1 MKLRTGFA
9 IVAVLA
15 AATIAARGQSP
26 APAEANLAGGKAPA
40 DIIFVNGKVFTAD
53 AQDRVV
59 EGFAV
64 TGDRFVVAGTN
75 DLVRRYAGPQTK
87 VIDLKGHFVSPG
99 ITDDHFH
106 NEGGGPGVDLSHV
119 RSLGELLTT
128 VANAAAAVPA
138 DTVIVSNSDWHEA
151 QLKEQRLPTAEEI
164 EQAAPNKP
172 VVLVRGGH
180 EYILNT
186 TALKKWNVTKDTPV
200 PAGGQISRN
209 GAGELTGELFD
220 EARAMVT
227 LPRPKPVSLDDIL
240 ATQKAVA
247 PYGMTAL
254 RIPGSYKGNMIDAY
268 HLMKQAEA
276 EGKLTLR
283 WTVYMPGFSLRSA
296 DAARKAMEA
305 WGTHQGEGDDWVK
318 VDGVKLLVDGGFE
331 GGHLSK
337 PYLEPYGKGGTFTG
351 LTVSPP
357 TAFTEVVRELNSKGW
372 HVITHAVGD
381 AALDEVLDA
390 YAAADKDDSIK
401 GKRWS
406 VEHAFVSRP
415 EQVARLKALDIAVSA
430 QDHLYLAAPV
440 LKKYWGWDTA
450 SEVTPVKTYL
460 DAGLLVAGGT
470 DSPVIPF
477 NPFWNLYHMASRD
490 TISDGVYGEDQKI
503 ASRPLLLRLVTI
515 NYAKLIGEERT
526 RGSIE
531 PGKLADFAVLTEDF
545 LTAKPD
551 AIRDMKA
558 LSTWVGGRE
567 VYRAQGYE

>member
-1 MKLRTGFA
+1 MKLPTKLA
-9 IVAVLA
+9 IGSALMSALATAVCA
-15 AATIAARGQSP
+15 
-26 APAEANLAGGKAPA
+26 AEATAPA
-40 DIIFVNGKVFTAD
+40 DIVFVNGKVFSAD
-53 AQDRVV
+53 AQDQVFQ
-59 EGFAV
+59 GFAV
-64 TGDRFVVAGTN
+64 TGDRFVATGT
-75 DLVRRYAGPQTK
+75 DEAVRRYAGPQTK
-87 VIDLKGHFVSPG
+87 VIDLKGRFVSPG

-119 RSLGELLTT
+119 RTLGELLTT
-128 VANAAAAVPA
+128 VANAAAAAAPEA
-138 DTVIVSNSDWHEA
+138 VIVSNSDWHEA
-151 QLKEQRLPTAEEI
+151 QLKEQRLPTAGELD
-164 EQAAPNKP
+164 QAAGDRP

-186 TALKKWNVTKDTPV
+186 ASLKKWNITADTPV
-200 PAGGQISRN
+200 PSGGQISRKPS
-209 GAGELTGELFD
+209 GELTGELFD
-220 EARAMVT
+220 EARALVT
-227 LPRPKPVSLDDIL
+227 LPRPKPVSLENIL

-254 RIPGSYKGNMIDAY
+254 RIPGAYRGDMVEAY

-276 EGKLTLR
+276 EGRLTLR
-283 WTVYMPGFSLRSA
+283 WTVYMPGFALRSA
-296 DAARKAMEA
+296 EAARKAIES
-305 WGTHQGEGDDWVK
+305 WGVSQGDGDDWVR
-318 VDGVKLLVDGGFE
+318 VDGVKLMVDGGFE

-337 PYLEPYGKGGTFTG
+337 PYLEPYGQGGKFTG
-351 LTVSPP
+351 VTVSPP
-357 TAFTEVVRELNSKGW
+357 DAYTEVVRELNRKGW

-390 YAAADKDDSIK
+390 YAAADKDSSIK

-415 EQVARLKALDIAVSA
+415 EQVARLKQLDVAVSA

-440 LKKYWGWDTA
+440 LRKYWGWETA

-470 DSPVIPF
+470 DSPVVPF

-490 TISDGVYGEDQKI
+490 TISDGVYGADQKI
-503 ASRPLLLRLVTI
+503 VSRPLLLRLVTI
-515 NYAKLIGEERT
+515 NYARLIGEDNN

-531 PGKLADFAVLTEDF
+531 PGKLADFAVLTDDF
-545 LTAKPD
+545 LTAKPE
-551 AIRDMKA
+551 AIRDIKA

-567 VYRAQGYE
+567 VYHAAGSD

>member
-1 MKLRTGFA
+1 MKLQTGLV
-9 IVAVLA
+9 IVAALTVNSA
-15 AATIAARGQSP
+15 AFAQ
-26 APAEANLAGGKAPA
+26 APAPA
-40 DIIFVNGKVFTAD
+40 DIVFVNGKVFTAD
-53 AQDRVV
+53 EADHVV
-59 EGFAV
+59 QGFAV
-64 TGDRFVVAGTN
+64 AGDRFVAAGT
-75 DLVRRYAGPQTK
+75 DGDVRRYVGPQTR
-87 VIDLKGHFVSPG
+87 VIDLKGRFVAPG

-119 RSLGELLTT
+119 RTLGELLTT
-128 VANAAAAVPA
+128 VANAAAAAPV

-151 QLKEQRLPTAEEI
+151 QLKEQRLPTADEI

-186 TALKKWNVTKDTPV
+186 SALKKWNITKDTPV

-209 GAGELTGELFD
+209 DAGELTGELFD
-220 EARAMVT
+220 EARTMVT
-227 LPRPKPVSLDDIL
+227 LPRPKPVGMDDIL

-254 RIPGSYKGNMIDAY
+254 RIPGAYKGNMIDAY

-296 DAARKAMEA
+296 EAARKAIES

-318 VDGVKLLVDGGFE
+318 VDGVKLMVDGGFE

-337 PYLEPYGKGGTFTG
+337 PYLEPYGKGGKFTG

-357 TAFTEVVRELNSKGW
+357 SAYTEVVRELSSRGW

-390 YAAADKDDSIK
+390 YAAADKDSSIK

-440 LKKYWGWDTA
+440 LKKYWGWETA

-470 DSPVIPF
+470 DSPVVPF

-503 ASRPLLLRLVTI
+503 ASRPLLLKLVTL
-515 NYAKLIGEERT
+515 NYAKLIGEEKT

-531 PGKLADFAVLTEDF
+531 PGKLADFAVLSDDF
-545 LTAKPD
+545 LTAKPE

>member
-1 MKLRTGFA
+1 MKLRTGPV
-9 IVAVLA
+9 IA
-15 AATIAARGQSP
+15 AAFALAYAATNAALAQAP
-26 APAEANLAGGKAPA
+26 APA
-40 DIIFVNGKVFTAD
+40 DVVFVNGKIFTAD
-53 AQDRVV
+53 AGDRVV
-59 EGFAV
+59 QGFAIS
-64 TGDRFVVAGTN
+64 GDRFVAIGT
-75 DLVRRYAGPQTK
+75 DDEVRRYVSPQTR
-87 VIDLKGHFVSPG
+87 VIDLKGRFVSPG

-128 VANAAAAVPA
+128 VANAAAAASPE
-138 DTVIVSNSDWHEA
+138 TIIVSNSDWHEA
-151 QLKEQRLPTAEEI
+151 QLKEQRLPTAEEL
-164 EQAAPNKP
+164 EQAALNRP

-186 TALKKWNVTKDTPV
+186 SALKKWNVTKDTPV

-220 EARAMVT
+220 EAKALVT
-227 LPRPKPVSLDDIL
+227 LPRPKPVSMADIL

-247 PYGMTAL
+247 PYGMTAI
-254 RIPGSYKGNMIDAY
+254 RIPGSYKGDMIAAY

-296 DAARKAMEA
+296 EAARKAIDA
-305 WGTHQGEGDDWVK
+305 WGTHQGEGDDWLK
-318 VDGVKLLVDGGFE
+318 VDGVKLMVDGGFE

-337 PYLEPYGKGGTFTG
+337 PYLEPYGQGGKFTG
-351 LTVSPP
+351 LVVSPP
-357 TAFTEVVRELNSKGW
+357 NAYTEVVRELNSRGW

-390 YAAADKDDSIK
+390 YAAADKDASIK

-415 EQVARLKALDIAVSA
+415 EQVARLKELDVAVSA

-440 LKKYWGWDTA
+440 LKKYWGWEAA

-460 DAGLLVAGGT
+460 EAGLLVAGGT
-470 DSPVIPF
+470 DSPVVPF

-490 TISDGVYGEDQKI
+490 TISDGVYGSDQKI
-503 ASRPLLLRLVTI
+503 SSRPLLLRLVTI
-515 NYAKLIGEERT
+515 NYAKLIGEEKT

-531 PGKLADFAVLTEDF
+531 PGKLADFAVLSDDF
-545 LTAKPD
+545 LTVAPET
-551 AIRDMKA
+551 IRDMKA

-567 VYRAQGYE
+567 VYHAEGYE

>member
-1 MKLRTGFA
+1 MKLRTELRTGLV
-9 IVAVLA
+9 IA
-15 AATIAARGQSP
+15 AAALTVNSAAFAQ
-26 APAEANLAGGKAPA
+26 APAPA
-40 DIIFVNGKVFTAD
+40 DIVFVNGKVFTAD
-53 AQDRVV
+53 EADHVV
-59 EGFAV
+59 QGFAV
-64 TGDRFVVAGTN
+64 AGDRFVAAGT
-75 DLVRRYAGPQTK
+75 DGDVRRYVGPQTR
-87 VIDLKGHFVSPG
+87 VIDLKGRFVSPG

-106 NEGGGPGVDLSHV
+106 NEGGGSGVDLSHV

-128 VANAAAAVPA
+128 VANAAAAAAV

-209 GAGELTGELFD
+209 DAGELTGELFD
-220 EARAMVT
+220 EARTMVT
-227 LPRPKPVSLDDIL
+227 LPRPKPLSIDDIL
-240 ATQKAVA
+240 ATQRAVA

-254 RIPGSYKGNMIDAY
+254 RIPGSYKGDMIQAY

-296 DAARKAMEA
+296 EAARKAIES

-337 PYLEPYGKGGTFTG
+337 PYLEPYGQGGKFTG
-351 LTVSPP
+351 LIVSPP
-357 TAFTEVVRELNSKGW
+357 PAYTEVVRELNGKGW

-390 YAAADKDDSIK
+390 YAAADKDSSIK

-470 DSPVIPF
+470 DSPVVPF

-503 ASRPLLLRLVTI
+503 ASRPLLLKLVTI
-515 NYAKLIGEERT
+515 NYAKLIGEEKT

-531 PGKLADFAVLTEDF
+531 PGKLADFAVLTDDF
-545 LTAKPD
+545 LTTRPVT
-551 AIRDMKA
+551 IRDMKA

-567 VYRAQGYE
+567 VYRAPGYE

>member
-1 MKLRTGFA
+1 MKLQTSIAVIATLLCTAVHARTP
-9 IVAVLA
+9 L
-15 AATIAARGQSP
+15 
-26 APAEANLAGGKAPA
+26 PA
-40 DIIFVNGKVFTAD
+40 DFVFVNGKVFTAD
-53 AQDRVV
+53 AQDHVV
-59 EGFAV
+59 QAFAV

-75 DLVRRYAGPQTK
+75 DSVSRHIGPQTK
-87 VIDLKGHFVSPG
+87 VIDLKGRFVSPG
-99 ITDDHFH
+99 LTDDHFH
-106 NEGGGPGVDLSHV
+106 NEGGGSGIDLSHV

-128 VANAAAAVPA
+128 LANAAAASPTEA
-138 DTVIVSNSDWHEA
+138 IIVSNSDWHEA
-151 QLKEQRLPTAEEI
+151 QLKEQRLPTAEEL
-164 EQAAPNKP
+164 EQAAPNQP

-186 TALKKWNVTKDTPV
+186 SALKKWNITKDTPV

-209 GAGELTGELFD
+209 SAGELTGELFD
-220 EARAMVT
+220 EAKALVT
-227 LPRPKPVSLDDIL
+227 LPRPKPISMDDIL
-240 ATQKAVA
+240 TTQKTLA
-247 PYGMTAL
+247 PYGITAV
-254 RIPGSYKGNMIDAY
+254 RIPGAYKGNLLDAY
-268 HLMKQAEA
+268 RLMKQAEA

-283 WTVYMPGFSLRSA
+283 FTVYMPGFALRSA
-296 DAARKAMEA
+296 EAARKAIES
-305 WGTHQGEGDDWVK
+305 WGVTQGEGSDWVK

-337 PYLEPYGKGGTFTG
+337 PYREPYGKGGTFTG

-357 TAFTEVVRELNSKGW
+357 DAYTEVVRELNRKGW

-390 YAAADKDDSIK
+390 YEAADRDASIK

-415 EQVARLKALDIAVSA
+415 EQVARLKALDVAVSA

-440 LKKYWGWDTA
+440 LKKYWGWEIA

-503 ASRPLLLRLVTI
+503 ASRTLLLRLVTI
-515 NYAKLIGEERT
+515 NYAKLIGEDKT

-531 PGKLADFAVLTEDF
+531 PGKLADFAVLSDDF
-545 LTAKPD
+545 LTAKPET
-551 AIRDMKA
+551 IRDMKA
-558 LSTWVGGRE
+558 LSTWVGGHE
-567 VYRAQGYE
+567 VFHAPGYD

>member
-1 MKLRTGFA
+1 MKLRTRLSF
-9 IVAVLA
+9 VAAFVSTLA
-15 AATIAARGQSP
+15 CAATNTAQAQSS
-26 APAEANLAGGKAPA
+26 APA
-40 DIIFVNGKVFTAD
+40 DVVFVNGKVFTAD
-53 AQDRVV
+53 DGDRVV
-59 EGFAV
+59 QGFAV
-64 TGDRFVVAGTN
+64 TGERFVAIGS
-75 DLVRRYAGPQTK
+75 DSDVRKYVGPQTK
-87 VIDLKGHFVSPG
+87 VIDLKGRFVSPG

-128 VANAAAAVPA
+128 VANAASAAPA
-138 DTVIVSNSDWHEA
+138 DTVIASNSDWHEA
-151 QLKEQRLPTAEEI
+151 QLKEQRLPTAEEL

-180 EYILNT
+180 EYILNIS
-186 TALKKWNVTKDTPV
+186 ALKKWNVTKDTPV

-209 GAGELTGELFD
+209 ASGELTGELFD
-220 EARAMVT
+220 EAKALVT
-227 LPRPKPVSLDDIL
+227 LPRPKPVSMDDIL
-240 ATQKAVA
+240 ATQKALA
-247 PYGMTAL
+247 PYGMTAI
-254 RIPGSYKGNMIDAY
+254 RIPGAYKGNLIDAY

-296 DAARKAMEA
+296 EAARHAIET

-337 PYLEPYGKGGTFTG
+337 PYLEPYGLGGQFTG

-357 TAFTEVVRELNSKGW
+357 AAYTEVVRELNSKGW

-381 AALDEVLDA
+381 AALDQVLDA
-390 YAAADKDDSIK
+390 YAAADKDASIK

-415 EQVARLKALDIAVSA
+415 EQVARLKQLDVAVSA

-440 LKKYWGWDTA
+440 LKKYWGWETA

-515 NYAKLIGEERT
+515 NYAKLIGEEKT

-531 PGKLADFAVLTEDF
+531 PGKLADFAVLSDDF
-545 LTAKPD
+545 LTVKPET
-551 AIRDMKA
+551 IRDMKA
-558 LSTWVGGRE
+558 LATWVGGRE
-567 VYRAQGYE
+567 VYHAPGYE

>member
-1 MKLRTGFA
+1 MKLRIRG
-9 IVAVLA
+9 IVIGSALMCAFTSA
-15 AATIAARGQSP
+15 AWAQTP
-26 APAEANLAGGKAPA
+26 APA
-40 DIIFVNGKVFTAD
+40 DIVFINGKVFTAD
-53 AQDRVV
+53 TGDHVV
-59 EGFAV
+59 DGFAV
-64 TGDRFVVAGTN
+64 TGERFVATGTGAEIQ
-75 DLVRRYAGPQTK
+75 RYVGPKTR
-87 VIDLKGHFVSPG
+87 VIDLKGRFVSPG

-106 NEGGGPGVDLSHV
+106 NEGGGPGVDLSHA
-119 RSLGELLTT
+119 RTLGELLTT
-128 VANAAAAVPA
+128 VANAAAAAPP
-138 DTVIVSNSDWHEA
+138 DTAIVSNSDWHEA
-151 QLKEQRLPTAEEI
+151 QLKEQRLPTVEELD
-164 EQAAPNKP
+164 QAAGDKP

-180 EYILNT
+180 EYIVNT
-186 TALKKWNVTKDTPV
+186 AALKKWNITRDTPV
-200 PAGGQISRN
+200 PAGGQISRKPD
-209 GAGELTGELFD
+209 GELSGELFD
-220 EARAMVT
+220 EARALVT
-227 LPRPKPVSLDDIL
+227 LPRPKPVSMDDIL
-240 ATQKAVA
+240 TTQKAVA

-254 RIPGSYKGNMIDAY
+254 RIPGAYKGDMIAAY
-268 HLMKQAEA
+268 RLMKQAEA

-296 DAARKAMEA
+296 EAARKAIES
-305 WGTHQGEGDDWVK
+305 WNVSQGDGDDWVK

-337 PYLEPYGKGGTFTG
+337 PYLEPYGQGGKFTG

-357 TAFTEVVRELNSKGW
+357 DAYTEVVRELNRRGW

-390 YAAADKDDSIK
+390 YAAADKDSSIK

-415 EQVARLKALDIAVSA
+415 EQVARLKQLDIAVSA

-440 LKKYWGWDTA
+440 LKKYWGWEIA

-470 DSPVIPF
+470 DSPVVPF

-490 TISDGVYGEDQKI
+490 TISDGVYGADQKI

-515 NYAKLIGEERT
+515 NYAKLIGEDKT

-531 PGKLADFAVLTEDF
+531 PGKLADFAVLTDDF
-545 LTAKPD
+545 LTVKPE

-567 VYRAQGYE
+567 VYHAAGSE

>member
-1 MKLRTGFA
+1 MKLQTGLRTGIA
-9 IVAVLA
+9 IVAAFTV
-15 AATIAARGQSP
+15 ATNVARGQTQAASP
-26 APAEANLAGGKAPA
+26 APA
-40 DIIFVNGKVFTAD
+40 DIVFVNGKVFTAD
-53 AQDRVV
+53 EADHVV
-59 EGFAV
+59 QGFAV
-64 TGDRFVVAGTN
+64 AGDRFVAAGT
-75 DLVRRYAGPQTK
+75 DDAVRRYVGPQTR
-87 VIDLKGHFVSPG
+87 VIDLKGRFVSPG

-128 VANAAAAVPA
+128 VANAAAAAPA

-186 TALKKWNVTKDTPV
+186 SALKKWDITRDTPV
-200 PAGGQISRN
+200 PPGGQISRN
-209 GAGELTGELFD
+209 DTGELTGELFD
-220 EARAMVT
+220 EARTMVT
-227 LPRPKPVSLDDIL
+227 LPRPKPVGMEDIL

-247 PYGMTAL
+247 PYGMTAI

-296 DAARKAMEA
+296 EAARKAIES

-318 VDGVKLLVDGGFE
+318 VDGVKLMVDGGFE

-351 LTVSPP
+351 LIVSPP
-357 TAFTEVVRELNSKGW
+357 SAYTEVVRELNSRGW

-390 YAAADKDDSIK
+390 YAAADKDTSIK

-440 LKKYWGWDTA
+440 LKKYWGWETA

-470 DSPVIPF
+470 DSPVVPF
-477 NPFWNLYHMASRD
+477 NPFWNLYHMASRG
-490 TISDGVYGEDQKI
+490 TISDGVYGADQKI
-503 ASRPLLLRLVTI
+503 ASRPLLLKLVTI
-515 NYAKLIGEERT
+515 NYAKLIGEEKT

-531 PGKLADFAVLTEDF
+531 SGKLADFAVLTDDF
-545 LTAKPD
+545 LTAKPET
-551 AIRDMKA
+551 IRDMKA

>member
-1 MKLRTGFA
+1 MRLRTRLV
-9 IVAVLA
+9 IVTAFVSTLA
-15 AATIAARGQSP
+15 CAGRAQSP
-26 APAEANLAGGKAPA
+26 APA
-40 DIIFVNGKVFTAD
+40 DIVFVNGKVFTAD
-53 AQDRVV
+53 DGDHVV
-59 EGFAV
+59 QGFAI
-64 TGDRFVVAGTN
+64 TGDRFAATGADDAMRPYV
-75 DLVRRYAGPQTK
+75 GPQTK
-87 VIDLKGHFVSPG
+87 VIDLKGRFVSPG

-106 NEGGGPGVDLSHV
+106 NEGGGSGVDLSHV
-119 RSLGELLTT
+119 RTLGELLTT
-128 VANAAAAVPA
+128 VANAASAAPA

-151 QLKEQRLPTAEEI
+151 QLKEQRLPTAEEL
-164 EQAAPNKP
+164 ERAAPDKP

-180 EYILNT
+180 EYILNIS
-186 TALKKWNVTKDTPV
+186 ALKKWNVTKDTPV

-209 GAGELTGELFD
+209 AAGELTGELFD
-220 EARAMVT
+220 EAKTLVT
-227 LPRPKPVSLDDIL
+227 LPRPKPVSMDDIL

-247 PYGMTAL
+247 PYGMTAI
-254 RIPGSYKGNMIDAY
+254 RIPGAYRGDMIQAY

-296 DAARKAMEA
+296 EAARKAIET
-305 WGTHQGEGDDWVK
+305 WGTHQGEGSDWVK

-357 TAFTEVVRELNSKGW
+357 AAYTEVVRELNSKGW

-390 YAAADKDDSIK
+390 YAAADKDASIK

-415 EQVARLKALDIAVSA
+415 EQVARLKALDVAVSA

-440 LKKYWGWDTA
+440 LKKYWGWETA

-503 ASRPLLLRLVTI
+503 ASRPLLLKLVTI

-531 PGKLADFAVLTEDF
+531 PGKLADFAVLTDDF
-545 LTAKPD
+545 LTVKPET
-551 AIRDMKA
+551 IRDMRA
-558 LSTWVGGRE
+558 LATWVGGRE
-567 VYRAQGYE
+567 VYRAPGYQ

>member
-1 MKLRTGFA
+1 MKLRTGIA
-9 IVAVLA
+9 IVAALTVNS
-15 AATIAARGQSP
+15 ATFAQ
-26 APAEANLAGGKAPA
+26 APAPA
-40 DIIFVNGKVFTAD
+40 DIVFVNGKVFTAD
-53 AQDRVV
+53 EADHVV
-59 EGFAV
+59 QGFAV
-64 TGDRFVVAGTN
+64 AGDRFVAAGT
-75 DLVRRYAGPQTK
+75 DGDVRRYVGPQTR
-87 VIDLKGHFVSPG
+87 VIDLKGRFVSPG

-106 NEGGGPGVDLSHV
+106 NEGGGSGVDLSHV

-128 VANAAAAVPA
+128 VANAAAAAPTDA
-138 DTVIVSNSDWHEA
+138 VIVSNSDWHEA

-186 TALKKWNVTKDTPV
+186 SALKKWNVTKDTPV

-209 GAGELTGELFD
+209 NAGELTGELFD
-220 EARAMVT
+220 EARSMVT
-227 LPRPKPVSLDDIL
+227 LPRPKPVSMDDIL

-254 RIPGSYKGNMIDAY
+254 RIPGSYKGDMIQAY
-268 HLMKQAEA
+268 RLMKQAEA

-296 DAARKAMEA
+296 EAARKAIES

-337 PYLEPYGKGGTFTG
+337 PYLEPYGQGGKFTG

-357 TAFTEVVRELNSKGW
+357 AAYTEVVRELNSQGW

-381 AALDEVLDA
+381 AALDEVLDG
-390 YAAADKDDSIK
+390 YAAADKDSSIK

-470 DSPVIPF
+470 DSPVVPF

-503 ASRPLLLRLVTI
+503 ASRPLLLKLVTI
-515 NYAKLIGEERT
+515 NYAKLIGEEKT

-531 PGKLADFAVLTEDF
+531 PGKLADFAVLTDDF
-545 LTAKPD
+545 LTAKPE

-558 LSTWVGGRE
+558 LSTWVGGHE

>member
-1 MKLRTGFA
+1 MRLRTTLVIA
-9 IVAVLA
+9 TALA
-15 AATIAARGQSP
+15 CAATSAVQAQSP
-26 APAEANLAGGKAPA
+26 APA
-40 DIIFVNGKVFTAD
+40 DVVFVNGKVFTAD
-53 AQDRVV
+53 AQDHVV
-59 EGFAV
+59 QGFAV
-64 TGDRFVVAGTN
+64 TGDRFVATGT
-75 DLVRRYAGPQTK
+75 DGDVRKYVGPQTK
-87 VIDLKGHFVSPG
+87 VIDLKGRFVSPG

-119 RSLGELLTT
+119 RSVGELLTV
-128 VANAAAAVPA
+128 VANAAAAAPA

-151 QLKEQRLPTAEEI
+151 QLKEQRLPTAEEL
-164 EQAAPNKP
+164 EQAAPDKP

-186 TALKKWNVTKDTPV
+186 SALKKWNVNKDTPV

-209 GAGELTGELFD
+209 AAGELTGELFD
-220 EARAMVT
+220 DAKALVT
-227 LPRPKPVSLDDIL
+227 LPRPKPVGMDDIL
-240 ATQKAVA
+240 ATQKALA
-247 PYGMTAL
+247 PYGMTAI
-254 RIPGSYKGNMIDAY
+254 RIPGTYKGNLLEAY

-276 EGKLTLR
+276 EGRLTLR
-283 WTVYMPGFSLRSA
+283 WTIYMPGFSLRSA
-296 DAARKAMEA
+296 EAARKAIEA
-305 WGTHQGEGDDWVK
+305 WGTHQGEGSDWVK

-337 PYLEPYGKGGTFTG
+337 PYLEPYGQGGKFFG

-357 TAFTEVVRELNSKGW
+357 NAYTEVVRELNNKGW

-390 YAAADKDDSIK
+390 YAAADKDASIK

-415 EQVARLKALDIAVSA
+415 EQVARLKQLDVAVSA

-440 LKKYWGWDTA
+440 LKKYWGWETA

-470 DSPVIPF
+470 DSPVVPF

-490 TISDGVYGEDQKI
+490 TISDGVYGADQKI
-503 ASRPLLLRLVTI
+503 VSRPLLLKLVTI
-515 NYAKLIGEERT
+515 NYAKLIGEEKT

-531 PGKLADFAVLTEDF
+531 PGKLADFAVLTDDF
-545 LTAKPD
+545 LTAKPET
-551 AIRDMKA
+551 IRDMKA
-558 LSTWVGGRE
+558 LATWVGGRE
-567 VYRAQGYE
+567 VYRAEGYE

>member
-1 MKLRTGFA
+1 MKLRTGIA
-9 IVAVLA
+9 IVAALTVNS
-15 AATIAARGQSP
+15 ATFAQ
-26 APAEANLAGGKAPA
+26 APAPA
-40 DIIFVNGKVFTAD
+40 DIVFVNGKVFTAD
-53 AQDRVV
+53 EADHVV
-59 EGFAV
+59 QGFAV
-64 TGDRFVVAGTN
+64 AGDRFVAAGT
-75 DLVRRYAGPQTK
+75 DGDVRRYVGPQTR
-87 VIDLKGHFVSPG
+87 VIDLKGRFVSPG

-106 NEGGGPGVDLSHV
+106 NEGGGSGVDLSHV

-128 VANAAAAVPA
+128 VANAAAAAPTDA
-138 DTVIVSNSDWHEA
+138 VIVSNSDWHEA

-186 TALKKWNVTKDTPV
+186 SALKKWNVTKDTPV

-209 GAGELTGELFD
+209 NAGELTGELFD
-220 EARAMVT
+220 EARSMVT
-227 LPRPKPVSLDDIL
+227 LPRPKPVSMDDIL

-254 RIPGSYKGNMIDAY
+254 RIPGSYKGDMIQAY
-268 HLMKQAEA
+268 RLMKQAEA

-296 DAARKAMEA
+296 EAARKAIES

-337 PYLEPYGKGGTFTG
+337 PYLEPYGQGGKFTG

-357 TAFTEVVRELNSKGW
+357 AAYTEVVRELNSQGW

-381 AALDEVLDA
+381 AALDEVLDG
-390 YAAADKDDSIK
+390 YAAADKDSSIK

-406 VEHAFVSRP
+406 IEHAFVSRP

-440 LKKYWGWDTA
+440 LKKYWGWDAA

-470 DSPVIPF
+470 DSPVVPF

-503 ASRPLLLRLVTI
+503 ASRPLLLKLVTI
-515 NYAKLIGEERT
+515 NYAKLIGEEKT

-531 PGKLADFAVLTEDF
+531 PGKLADFAVLTDDF
-545 LTAKPD
+545 LTAKPE

-558 LSTWVGGRE
+558 LSTWVGGHE

>member
-9 IVAVLA
+9 IVAAFTAVMG
-15 AATIAARGQSP
+15 AARAQT
-26 APAEANLAGGKAPA
+26 PA
-40 DIIFVNGKVFTAD
+40 DIVFVNGKVFTVD
-53 AQDRVV
+53 EGDRVV

-64 TGDRFVVAGTN
+64 TGDRFVAAGA
-75 DLVRRYAGPQTK
+75 DSDVRRYVGPQTR
-87 VIDLKGHFVSPG
+87 VIDLKGRFVSPG

-128 VANAAAAVPA
+128 VANAATAAPA
-138 DTVIVSNSDWHEA
+138 EAVIVSNSDWHEA

-186 TALKKWNVTKDTPV
+186 AALKKWNITKDTPV

-220 EARAMVT
+220 EAKALVT
-227 LPRPKPVSLDDIL
+227 LPRPKPVSMEDIL
-240 ATQKAVA
+240 TTQKAVA

-254 RIPGSYKGNMIDAY
+254 RIPGAYKGDMIQAY

-296 DAARKAMEA
+296 EAARKAIET
-305 WGTHQGEGDDWVK
+305 WGTHQGEGDDWLK
-318 VDGVKLLVDGGFE
+318 VDGVKLMVDGGFE

-337 PYLEPYGKGGTFTG
+337 PYLEPYGQGGKFTG
-351 LTVSPP
+351 VTVSPP
-357 TAFTEVVRELNSKGW
+357 AAYTEVVRELNSKGW

-390 YAAADKDDSIK
+390 YAAADKDSSIK

-415 EQVARLKALDIAVSA
+415 EQVTRLKALDIAVSA

-440 LKKYWGWDTA
+440 LKKYWGWETA

-515 NYAKLIGEERT
+515 NYAKLIGEEKT

-531 PGKLADFAVLTEDF
+531 PGKLADFAVLTDDF
-545 LTAKPD
+545 LTAKPET
-551 AIRDMKA
+551 IRDMKA

-567 VYRAQGYE
+567 VYRAPGYEQD

>member
-1 MKLRTGFA
+1 MKLRTGLA
-9 IVAVLA
+9 IVAALTATTTLA
-15 AATIAARGQSP
+15 RAQTQAATP
-26 APAEANLAGGKAPA
+26 APA
-40 DIIFVNGKVFTAD
+40 DIVFVNGKVFTAD
-53 AQDRVV
+53 EQDHVV
-59 EGFAV
+59 QGFAV
-64 TGDRFVVAGTN
+64 AGDRFVAAGT
-75 DLVRRYAGPQTK
+75 DGAVRRYVGPQTR
-87 VIDLKGHFVSPG
+87 VIDLKGRFVSPG

-106 NEGGGPGVDLSHV
+106 NEGGGSGVDLSHM

-128 VANAAAAVPA
+128 VANAAIAAPA

-186 TALKKWNVTKDTPV
+186 SALKKWNVTKDTPV
-200 PAGGQISRN
+200 PTGGQISRN
-209 GAGELTGELFD
+209 DAGELTGELFD
-220 EARAMVT
+220 EARSMVT
-227 LPRPKPVSLDDIL
+227 LPRPKPVSMDDIL

-254 RIPGSYKGNMIDAY
+254 RIPGAYKGDMIQAY

-296 DAARKAMEA
+296 EAARKAIES

-337 PYLEPYGKGGTFTG
+337 PYLEPYGQGGKFTG

-357 TAFTEVVRELNSKGW
+357 AAYTEVVRELNSKGW

-381 AALDEVLDA
+381 AALDEVLDG
-390 YAAADKDDSIK
+390 YAAADKDSSIK

-440 LKKYWGWDTA
+440 LKKYWGWDIA

-470 DSPVIPF
+470 DSPVVPF

-503 ASRPLLLRLVTI
+503 ASRPLLLKLVTI
-515 NYAKLIGEERT
+515 NYAKLIGEEKT

-531 PGKLADFAVLTEDF
+531 PGKLADFAVLTDDF
-545 LTAKPD
+545 LTAKPQT
-551 AIRDMKA
+551 IRDMKA

-567 VYRAQGYE
+567 VYRAQGYD

>member
-1 MKLRTGFA
+1 MKLRTGLA
-9 IVAVLA
+9 IAVALTVM
-15 AATIAARGQSP
+15 TSAARAQSP
-26 APAEANLAGGKAPA
+26 APA
-40 DIIFVNGKVFTAD
+40 DTVFVNGKVFTAD
-53 AQDRVV
+53 DADHVV
-59 EGFAV
+59 QGFAV
-64 TGDRFVVAGTN
+64 AGDRFVATGT
-75 DLVRRYAGPQTK
+75 DGDVRRYVGPQTK
-87 VIDLKGHFVSPG
+87 VIDLKGRFVSPG

-128 VANAAAAVPA
+128 VANAAAAAPA
-138 DTVIVSNSDWHEA
+138 DTVIISNSDWHEA

-209 GAGELTGELFD
+209 DAGELTGELFD
-220 EARAMVT
+220 EARSMVT
-227 LPRPKPVSLDDIL
+227 LPRPKPVSMEDIL

-254 RIPGSYKGNMIDAY
+254 RIPGAYKGDMVQAY

-296 DAARKAMEA
+296 EAARKAIES

-357 TAFTEVVRELNSKGW
+357 SAYTEVVRELNSGGW

-390 YAAADKDDSIK
+390 YAAADKDSSIK

-440 LKKYWGWDTA
+440 LKKYWGWEIA

-470 DSPVIPF
+470 DSPVVPF

-503 ASRPLLLRLVTI
+503 ASRPLLLKLVTI
-515 NYAKLIGEERT
+515 NYAKLIGEEKT

-531 PGKLADFAVLTEDF
+531 PGKLADFAVLTDDF
-545 LTAKPD
+545 LTAKPET
-551 AIRDMKA
+551 IRDMKA
-558 LSTWVGGRE
+558 LSTWVGGHE
-567 VYRAQGYE
+567 VYRAPGYE

>member
-1 MKLRTGFA
+1 MKLRTGLV
-9 IVAVLA
+9 I
-15 AATIAARGQSP
+15 IAAFIATTS
-26 APAEANLAGGKAPA
+26 AALAQTPAPA
-40 DIIFVNGKVFTAD
+40 DIVFVNGKIFTAD
-53 AQDRVV
+53 EQDHVV
-59 EGFAV
+59 QGFAV
-64 TGDRFVVAGTN
+64 TGDRFVAIGT
-75 DLVRRYAGPQTK
+75 DSDVRRYIGPQTK
-87 VIDLKGHFVSPG
+87 IIDLKGRFVAPG

-128 VANAAAAVPA
+128 VANAAAAAPA

-151 QLKEQRLPTAEEI
+151 QLKEQRLPTAEEL
-164 EQAAPNKP
+164 EQAAPSKP

-186 TALKKWNVTKDTPV
+186 TALKKWNITGDTPV

-209 GAGELTGELFD
+209 KSGELTGELFD
-220 EARAMVT
+220 EAKALVT
-227 LPRPKPVSLDDIL
+227 LPRRNPVSMDDIL
-240 ATQKAVA
+240 ATQNALA
-247 PYGMTAL
+247 PYGMTAI
-254 RIPGSYKGNMIDAY
+254 RIPGAYKGDMIQAY

-296 DAARKAMEA
+296 EAARKAIES

-318 VDGVKLLVDGGFE
+318 VDGVKLMVDGGFE

-337 PYLEPYGKGGTFTG
+337 PYLEPYGNGGKFTG
-351 LTVSPP
+351 VIVSPP
-357 TAFTEVVRELNSKGW
+357 AAYTEVVRELNSKGW

-390 YAAADKDDSIK
+390 YAAADKDASIK

-415 EQVARLKALDIAVSA
+415 EQVARLKQLDIAVSA

-440 LKKYWGWDTA
+440 LRKYWGWETA

-470 DSPVIPF
+470 DSPVVPF

-490 TISDGVYGEDQKI
+490 TISDGVYGADQKI
-503 ASRPLLLRLVTI
+503 ASRPLLIRLVTI
-515 NYAKLIGEERT
+515 NYAKLIGEEKT

-531 PGKLADFAVLTEDF
+531 PGKLADFAVLTDDF
-545 LTAKPD
+545 LTAKPET
-551 AIRDMKA
+551 IRDMKA

>member
-1 MKLRTGFA
+1 MKLRTGLA
-9 IVAVLA
+9 IA
-15 AATIAARGQSP
+15 AALTVMTSAARAQSP
-26 APAEANLAGGKAPA
+26 APA
-40 DIIFVNGKVFTAD
+40 DTVFVNGKVFTAD
-53 AQDRVV
+53 DADHVV
-59 EGFAV
+59 QGFAIA
-64 TGDRFVVAGTN
+64 GDRFVAAGT
-75 DLVRRYAGPQTK
+75 DSDVRRYVGPQTK
-87 VIDLKGHFVSPG
+87 VIDLKGRFVSPG

-128 VANAAAAVPA
+128 VANAAAAAPA

-209 GAGELTGELFD
+209 DAGELTGELFD
-220 EARAMVT
+220 EARSMVT
-227 LPRPKPVSLDDIL
+227 LPRPKPVDMDDIL

-254 RIPGSYKGNMIDAY
+254 RIPGAYKGDMVQAY

-276 EGKLTLR
+276 DGKLTLR

-296 DAARKAMEA
+296 EAARKAIEN

-357 TAFTEVVRELNSKGW
+357 SAYTEVVRELNSGGW

-390 YAAADKDDSIK
+390 YAAADKDSSIK

-440 LKKYWGWDTA
+440 LKKYWGWEIA

-470 DSPVIPF
+470 DSPVVPF

-490 TISDGVYGEDQKI
+490 TISDGVYGADQKI
-503 ASRPLLLRLVTI
+503 ASRPLLLKLVTL
-515 NYAKLIGEERT
+515 NYAKLIGEEKT

-531 PGKLADFAVLTEDF
+531 PGKLADFAVLTDDF
-545 LTAKPD
+545 LTAKPET
-551 AIRDMKA
+551 IRDMKA

-567 VYRAQGYE
+567 VYRAPGYE

>member
-1 MKLRTGFA
+1 MKLRTRLA
-9 IVAVLA
+9 IATALTCATASATLA
-15 AATIAARGQSP
+15 QAP
-26 APAEANLAGGKAPA
+26 APAE
-40 DIIFVNGKVFTAD
+40 IVFVNGKVFTAD
-53 AQDRVV
+53 AGDRVV
-59 EGFAV
+59 QGFAV
-64 TGDRFVVAGTN
+64 TGDRFVAIGS
-75 DLVRRYAGPQTK
+75 DSDVRSYVGPQTR
-87 VIDLKGHFVSPG
+87 VIDLKGRFVSPG

-119 RSLGELLTT
+119 RSLGELLMT

-151 QLKEQRLPTAEEI
+151 QLKEQRLPTAEEL
-164 EQAAPNKP
+164 EQAAPGKP

-186 TALKKWNVTKDTPV
+186 SALKKWNVNKDTPV

-209 GAGELTGELFD
+209 ASGELTGELFD
-220 EARAMVT
+220 EAKALVT
-227 LPRPKPVSLDDIL
+227 LPRPKPVSMNDIL

-254 RIPGSYKGNMIDAY
+254 RIPGAYKGDMIEAY
-268 HLMKQAEA
+268 RLMKQAEA

-283 WTVYMPGFSLRSA
+283 WTVYMPGFSLRSTE
-296 DAARKAMEA
+296 AARKAIEA
-305 WGTHQGEGDDWVK
+305 WGTHQGEGDDWLK

-337 PYLEPYGKGGTFTG
+337 PYLEPYGQGGKFFG
-351 LTVSPP
+351 LTVSPSN
-357 TAFTEVVRELNSKGW
+357 AYTEVVRELNSKGW

-390 YAAADKDDSIK
+390 YAAADKDASIK

-415 EQVARLKALDIAVSA
+415 EQVARLKQLDVAVSA

-440 LKKYWGWDTA
+440 LKKYWGWETA

-470 DSPVIPF
+470 DSPVVPF

-490 TISDGVYGEDQKI
+490 TISDGVYGADQKI

-515 NYAKLIGEERT
+515 NYAKLIGEEKT

-531 PGKLADFAVLTEDF
+531 PGKLADFAVLSDDF
-545 LTAKPD
+545 LTAKPET
-551 AIRDMKA
+551 IRDMKA
-558 LSTWVGGRE
+558 LSTWVGGHE

>member
-1 MKLRTGFA
+1 MKLRTGLA
-9 IVAVLA
+9 IVAALTATTTLA
-15 AATIAARGQSP
+15 RAQTQAATP
-26 APAEANLAGGKAPA
+26 APA
-40 DIIFVNGKVFTAD
+40 DIVFVNGKVFTAD
-53 AQDRVV
+53 EQDHVV
-59 EGFAV
+59 QGFAV
-64 TGDRFVVAGTN
+64 AGDRFVAAGT
-75 DLVRRYAGPQTK
+75 DGAVRRYVGPQTR
-87 VIDLKGHFVSPG
+87 VIDLKGRFVSPG

-106 NEGGGPGVDLSHV
+106 NEGGGSGVDLSHM

-128 VANAAAAVPA
+128 VANAAIAAPA

-180 EYILNT
+180 EYILNIS
-186 TALKKWNVTKDTPV
+186 ALKKWNVTKDTPV
-200 PAGGQISRN
+200 PTGGQISRN
-209 GAGELTGELFD
+209 DAGELTGELFD
-220 EARAMVT
+220 EARSMVT
-227 LPRPKPVSLDDIL
+227 LPRPKPVSMDDIL

-254 RIPGSYKGNMIDAY
+254 RIPGAYKGDMIQAY

-296 DAARKAMEA
+296 EAARKAIES

-337 PYLEPYGKGGTFTG
+337 PYLEPYGQGGKFTG

-357 TAFTEVVRELNSKGW
+357 AAYTEVVRELNSKGW

-381 AALDEVLDA
+381 AALDEVLDG
-390 YAAADKDDSIK
+390 YAAADKDSSIK

-440 LKKYWGWDTA
+440 LKKYWGWDIA

-470 DSPVIPF
+470 DSPVVPF

-503 ASRPLLLRLVTI
+503 ASRPLLLKLVTI
-515 NYAKLIGEERT
+515 NYAKLIGEEKT

-531 PGKLADFAVLTEDF
+531 PGKLADFAVLTDDF
-545 LTAKPD
+545 LTAKPQT
-551 AIRDMKA
+551 IRDMKA

>member
-1 MKLRTGFA
+1 MKLRTELRTGLV
-9 IVAVLA
+9 IVAALA
-15 AATIAARGQSP
+15 VNSAAFAQAP
-26 APAEANLAGGKAPA
+26 APADLV
-40 DIIFVNGKVFTAD
+40 FVNGKVFTAD
-53 AQDRVV
+53 DGDHVV
-59 EGFAV
+59 QGFAV
-64 TGDRFVVAGTN
+64 AGDRFVAAGT
-75 DLVRRYAGPQTK
+75 DDAVRRYVGPQTR
-87 VIDLKGHFVSPG
+87 VIDLKGRFVSPG

-106 NEGGGPGVDLSHV
+106 NEGGGSGVDLSHV
-119 RSLGELLTT
+119 RSLGELLTA
-128 VANAAAAVPA
+128 VANAATAAPA
-138 DTVIVSNSDWHEA
+138 GTVIVSNSDWHEA

-186 TALKKWNVTKDTPV
+186 SALKKWNVTKDTPV

-209 GAGELTGELFD
+209 DAGELTGELFD
-220 EARAMVT
+220 EARSMVT
-227 LPRPKPVSLDDIL
+227 LPRPKPVSMDDIL

-254 RIPGSYKGNMIDAY
+254 RIPGAYKGDMIQAY
-268 HLMKQAEA
+268 RLMKQAEA
-276 EGKLTLR
+276 EDKLTLR

-296 DAARKAMEA
+296 EAARKAIES

-337 PYLEPYGKGGTFTG
+337 PYLEPYGQGGKFTG

-357 TAFTEVVRELNSKGW
+357 AAYTEVVRELNSKGW

-381 AALDEVLDA
+381 AALDEVLDG
-390 YAAADKDDSIK
+390 YAAADKDSSIK

-430 QDHLYLAAPV
+430 QNHLYLAAPV
-440 LKKYWGWDTA
+440 LKKYWGWDIA

-470 DSPVIPF
+470 DSPVVPF

-503 ASRPLLLRLVTI
+503 ASRPLLLKLVTI
-515 NYAKLIGEERT
+515 NYAKLIGEEKT

-531 PGKLADFAVLTEDF
+531 PGKLADFAVLTDDF
-545 LTAKPD
+545 LTVKPET
-551 AIRDMKA
+551 IRDMKA
-558 LSTWVGGRE
+558 LSTWVGGHE

>member
-1 MKLRTGFA
+1 MKLPTKLA
-9 IVAVLA
+9 IGSALMSALATAVCA
-15 AATIAARGQSP
+15 
-26 APAEANLAGGKAPA
+26 AEATAPA
-40 DIIFVNGKVFTAD
+40 DIVFVNGKVFSAD
-53 AQDRVV
+53 AQDQVFQ
-59 EGFAV
+59 GFAV
-64 TGDRFVVAGTN
+64 TGDRFVATGT
-75 DLVRRYAGPQTK
+75 DEAMRRYAGPQTK
-87 VIDLKGHFVSPG
+87 VIDLKGRFVSPG

-119 RSLGELLTT
+119 RTLGELLTT
-128 VANAAAAVPA
+128 VANAAAAAAPEA
-138 DTVIVSNSDWHEA
+138 VIVSNSDWHEA
-151 QLKEQRLPTAEEI
+151 QLKEQRLPTAGELD
-164 EQAAPNKP
+164 QAAGDRP

-186 TALKKWNVTKDTPV
+186 ASLKKWNITADTPV
-200 PAGGQISRN
+200 PSGGQISRKPS
-209 GAGELTGELFD
+209 GELTGELFD
-220 EARAMVT
+220 EARALVT
-227 LPRPKPVSLDDIL
+227 LPRPKPVSLENIL

-254 RIPGSYKGNMIDAY
+254 RIPGAYRGDMVEAY

-276 EGKLTLR
+276 EGRLTLR
-283 WTVYMPGFSLRSA
+283 WTVYMPGFALRSA
-296 DAARKAMEA
+296 EAARKAIES
-305 WGTHQGEGDDWVK
+305 WGVSQGDGDDWVR
-318 VDGVKLLVDGGFE
+318 VDGVKLMVDGGFE

-337 PYLEPYGKGGTFTG
+337 PYLEPYGQGGKFTG
-351 LTVSPP
+351 VTVSPP
-357 TAFTEVVRELNSKGW
+357 DAYTEVVRELNRKGW

-390 YAAADKDDSIK
+390 YAAADKDSSIK

-415 EQVARLKALDIAVSA
+415 EQVARLKQLDVAVSA

-440 LKKYWGWDTA
+440 LRKYWGWETA

-470 DSPVIPF
+470 DSPVVPF

-490 TISDGVYGEDQKI
+490 TISDGVYGADQKI
-503 ASRPLLLRLVTI
+503 VSRPLLLRLVTI
-515 NYAKLIGEERT
+515 NYARLIGEDNN

-531 PGKLADFAVLTEDF
+531 PGKLADFAVLTDDF
-545 LTAKPD
+545 LTAKPE
-551 AIRDMKA
+551 AIRDIKA

-567 VYRAQGYE
+567 VYHAPGSD

>member
-1 MKLRTGFA
+1 MRLRTRLA
-9 IVAVLA
+9 ILA
-15 AATIAARGQSP
+15 IIVSTSACAAQAQSP
-26 APAEANLAGGKAPA
+26 A
-40 DIIFVNGKVFTAD
+40 DIVFVNGKVFTAD
-53 AQDRVV
+53 DGDRVV
-59 EGFAV
+59 QGFAV
-64 TGDRFVVAGTN
+64 AGDRFVAIGT
-75 DLVRRYAGPQTK
+75 DSEVRGHIGPQTK
-87 VIDLKGHFVSPG
+87 VIDLKGRFVSPG
-99 ITDDHFH
+99 LTDDHFH
-106 NEGGGPGVDLSHV
+106 NEGGGPGIDLSHV

-128 VANAAAAVPA
+128 VANAAAAA
-138 DTVIVSNSDWHEA
+138 QAETVIVSNSDWHEA
-151 QLKEQRLPTAEEI
+151 QLKEQRLPTAEEL

-186 TALKKWNVTKDTPV
+186 SALKKWNVTKDTPV

-209 GAGELTGELFD
+209 AAGELTGELFD
-220 EARAMVT
+220 EAKALVT
-227 LPRPKPVSLDDIL
+227 LPRAKPVNMDDIL
-240 ATQKAVA
+240 ATQKALA
-247 PYGMTAL
+247 PYGITAI
-254 RIPGSYKGNMIDAY
+254 RVPGAYKGDMIQAY
-268 HLMKQAEA
+268 RLMEQAETD
-276 EGKLTLR
+276 GKLTLR

-296 DAARKAMEA
+296 EAARKAIET
-305 WGTHQGEGDDWVK
+305 WGTSQGEGSDWVK
-318 VDGVKLLVDGGFE
+318 VDGVKLIVDGGFE

-337 PYLEPYGKGGTFTG
+337 PYLEPYGQGGKFTG
-351 LTVSPP
+351 VTVSPP
-357 TAFTEVVRELNSKGW
+357 NAYTEVVRELNSKGW

-390 YAAADKDDSIK
+390 YAAADKDASIK

-406 VEHAFVSRP
+406 VEHAFVSHP
-415 EQVARLKALDIAVSA
+415 EQVARLKELDVAISA

-440 LKKYWGWDTA
+440 LKKYWGWETA

-531 PGKLADFAVLTEDF
+531 PGKLADFAVLSDDF
-545 LTAKPD
+545 LTAKVET
-551 AIRDMKA
+551 IRDMKA